1 MEVVIAAAE
10 ESVHA
15 NGATKTVVV
24 AEDGRYHQG
33 DNNYGGGN
41 NLGGLQ
47 ASPLRALPRRG
58 NTAREEVPGDGHQLC
73 RCRSNRPTM
82 EQLLAFLR
90 AAPDFEFSVVEN
102 THKIITRIHE
112 PTFEWK
118 KCDVQLPLTRSISCM
133 VNLQWSESG
142 SSADYYDVY
151 RVGFCAGEGE
161 TEEEMATKR
170 CAGTLGDKGLRGEK
184 VFLSADLN
192 VLLDDGLNI
201 TSDNR
206 IRASM
211 PSIKF
216 LMGKGAKVVLA
227 NHLAAE
233 SNSSAVQI
241 TRPPRCA
248 THDAGGPPPR

>member
-1 MEVVIAAAE
+1 MEAVIAATE
-10 ESVHA
+10 ESVRA
-15 NGATKTVVV
+15 NGATKTVAV

-41 NLGGLQ
+41 NYGGLR

-58 NTAREEVPGDGHQLC
+58 NTGVMLHQRGILIREVSGDGHQSC
-73 RCRSNRPTM
+73 RRRSNRPAM

-90 AAPDFEFSVVEN
+90 AAPE
-102 THKIITRIHE
+102 
-112 PTFEWK
+112 
-118 KCDVQLPLTRSISCM
+118 CDVQLPLTRSISCM

-151 RVGFCAGEGE
+151 RVRFGAGEGE

-201 TSDNR
+201 TGDNR

-216 LMGKGAKVVLA
+216 LMGKGAKVVLV

-248 THDAGGPPPR
+248 THDAGGPPPREKCEL

>member
-1 MEVVIAAAE
+1 
-10 ESVHA
+10 
-15 NGATKTVVV
+15 
-24 AEDGRYHQG
+24 
-33 DNNYGGGN
+33 
-41 NLGGLQ
+41 
-47 ASPLRALPRRG
+47 
-58 NTAREEVPGDGHQLC
+58 
-73 RCRSNRPTM
+73 M

-90 AAPDFEFSVVEN
+90 AAPGASLLLHNPLPASRSLPEALQAAASQILLS
-102 THKIITRIHE
+102 THLRF
-112 PTFEWK
+112 P
-118 KCDVQLPLTRSISCM
+118 CDVAGFTISTMMGVTSSRECVEAMAILLPSYRPHRVPPLASGIHGAGGEASCRG
-133 VNLQWSESG
+133 VIPP
-142 SSADYYDVY
+142 
-151 RVGFCAGEGE
+151 VGFGAGEGE
-161 TEEEMATKR
+161 TKEEMATKR

-201 TSDNR
+201 IGDNR

-248 THDAGGPPPR
+248 THDAGGPPPRLRIVGKSVNYEFIPELDWPWHIFIDES